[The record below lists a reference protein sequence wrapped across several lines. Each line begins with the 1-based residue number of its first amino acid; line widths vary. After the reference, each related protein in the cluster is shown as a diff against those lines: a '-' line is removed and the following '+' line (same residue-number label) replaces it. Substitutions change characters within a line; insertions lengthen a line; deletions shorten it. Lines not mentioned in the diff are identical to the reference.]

1 MYNYTGGLDKLQTL
15 EIVWCGALT
24 EVFRLYVDRPPKTLI
39 SVTFNR
45 LKHIHLHELPMLQG
59 ICGPWDVYAPR
70 LETIKVRG
78 CWSLRSL
85 PFLRYRHGL
94 MHGGLDEYDHQPK
107 VHCDCE
113 KEWWD
118 QLEWEGHDHRSCY
131 EPTHPRHYKKTLL
144 RGSVLI

>member
-1 MYNYTGGLDKLQTL
+1 MSCPCYRASAGL
-15 EIVWCGALT
+15 GACM
-24 EVFRLYVDRPPKTLI
+24 RPI
-39 SVTFNR
+39 WRQS
-45 LKHIHLHELPMLQG
+45 
-59 ICGPWDVYAPR
+59 
-70 LETIKVRG
+70 KVRG

-94 MHGGLDEYDHQPK
+94 MHGGLGEYDYQPK

-118 QLEWEGHDHRSCY
+118 QLEWKGHDHRSCY